1 MMIVKD
7 KQVND
12 DQCNIDVD
20 DTLMN
25 CVGLDNH
32 ENINSTTQR
41 IINPTRTIT
50 TATGG
55 ATEINNPAGVG
66 CPVVEQESVEQPL
79 VSKNVGGGGQYF
91 DINIIIII
99 IIASS

>member
-1 MMIVKD
+1 MIVKD

-20 DTLMN
+20 TLMN
-25 CVGLDNH
+25 CVGLNNY
-32 ENINSTTQR
+32 ENNKSTSQR

-50 TATGG
+50 TAT
-55 ATEINNPAGVG
+55 EINNPVGVG

-91 DINIIIII
+91 DINIIIVIIII